1 MSQVKMPYYPKIEAS
16 CVETTFGAV
25 EISCPNL
32 YDKPIEGMRILR
44 VDLLECLRE
53 DFGDNC
59 MLYRDLVYKLVSGSC
74 KDQKEHIEIFA
85 SAYRRFHKFAL
96 YVNQIYYYGE
106 TNIPIIPRVLSPV
119 RDSIDSYRKEVTE
132 ELTLEGGKYLTHTN
146 DYLYYGFKGSGDIPT
161 LKGASVIC

>member
-25 EISCPNL
+25 EISCPDL

-59 MLYRDLVYKLVSGSC
+59 MLYRDMLYKLVSGSC
-74 KDQKEHIEIFA
+74 KTQSEHIEIFA
-85 SAYRRFHKFAL
+85 SAYRRFHQFAL
-96 YVNQIYYYGE
+96 FVNQIYYYGE
-106 TNIPIIPRVLSPV
+106 TNIPIVPRVLNPV
-119 RDSIDSYRKEVTE
+119 RDTINVHCDKVTE
-132 ELTLEGGKYLTHTN
+132 ELTLAGGKFLTHTH
-146 DYLYYGFKGSGDIPT
+146 DYLYYGFKGDTSLPE
-161 LKGASVIC
+161 LKGAQVIC